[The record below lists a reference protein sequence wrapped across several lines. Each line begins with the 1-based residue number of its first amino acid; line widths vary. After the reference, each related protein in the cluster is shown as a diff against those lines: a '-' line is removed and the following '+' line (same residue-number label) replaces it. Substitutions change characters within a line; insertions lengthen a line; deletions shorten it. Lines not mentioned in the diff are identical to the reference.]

1 MQAMPHVDT
10 VLVGFASLDEGALAR
25 SWSFCDKPMSVRYAL
40 YRTLEDAQEALV
52 EVAARPHAES
62 RRILALAQQAFG
74 DLRGLVLGL
83 TDDLLERAPREGE
96 WSVGD
101 VLRHVLSV
109 EQRYAIQTRWAV
121 ERGERDPIRIP
132 ADRLPSSEAAPI
144 AVGVAELLAALAS
157 ARAETNRTLGNVAS
171 AAMKRPTQWMDCDID
186 VRFRLHRFGAHIA
199 EHTVQCEKTLAA
211 LGGPVSEGRRIVRR
225 LTATLGAIE
234 GFDGHA
240 EVRRLEAQ
248 LLERWTSVSA
258 ALG

>member
-1 MQAMPHVDT
+1 MRAMIDVNAA
-10 VLVGFASLDEGALAR
+10 LVGFAGLDAAALQR
-25 SWSFCDKPMSVRYAL
+25 SWSYRDKPMSVRYAL

-52 EVAARPHAES
+52 DVAARPHAES

-83 TDDLLERAPREGE
+83 TDDLLERAPCEGE

-101 VLRHVLSV
+101 VLRHVLSI

-121 ERGERDPIRIP
+121 ERADGDPIRIP
-132 ADRLPSSEAAPI
+132 ADRLPPTDPAPI
-144 AVGVAELLAALAS
+144 TGGVAELLTALAL

-171 AAMKRPTQWMDCDID
+171 TAMTRPTQWVHYDID

-199 EHTVQCEKTLAA
+199 EHTVQVEKTFAA
-211 LGGPVSEGRRIVRR
+211 LGEPMTEGRRIVRR
-225 LTATLGAIE
+225 LTAALGAIE
-234 GFDGHA
+234 GFDGLA
-240 EVRRLEAQ
+240 ELRRLEAR
-248 LLERWTSVSA
+248 LVERWASVSA

>member
-1 MQAMPHVDT
+1 MTHVDAA
-10 VLVGFASLDEGALAR
+10 LVGFAGLDEGALER
-25 SWSFCDKPMSVRYAL
+25 SWSFRDKPMSVRYAL

-83 TDDLLERAPREGE
+83 TDDLLECPPRDGE
-96 WSVGD
+96 WSVSD

-121 ERGERDPIRIP
+121 ERADSEPIRIP
-132 ADRLPSSEAAPI
+132 ADRLPSTEPAPSTG
-144 AVGVAELLAALAS
+144 GVVELLAALAA
-157 ARAETNRTLGNVAS
+157 ARAETNWTLGNVAP
-171 AAMKRPTQWMDCDID
+171 AALTRPTQWVHYDID

-199 EHTVQCEKTLAA
+199 EHTVQCEKTLAG
-211 LGGPVSEGRRIVRR
+211 LGAPVTEGRRIVRR

-234 GFDGHA
+234 GFDGLA
-240 EVRRLEAQ
+240 EMRRLEAR

-258 ALG
+258 TVG